1 MQIDKRLGLLTGV
14 LATVWLASG
23 ANSAH
28 AQQTGPIILAQ
39 APPKA
44 ETEEEKAKRLKKQK
58 EQPPPPPKKAPP
70 PPPPKAP
77 PKAAPPPPPKAP
89 PPPPKALPPPPPKAV
104 PKVVPPPKALPPPPP
119 PPAKAPA
126 PAIQQVPKKG
136 PPPGPTP
143 PQTFKQVPDK
153 GPATK
158 EELPRRQVGP
168 QPIPPPAGKSAL
180 PPPKGPTVPQG
191 VVPPPKGLPPPTPSV
206 GVVRPPQPIAPP
218 VVRKLDEVQQ
228 SRRQRVED
236 SGRRTVIEEP
246 GKRLIIRQDNR
257 VVIRHDDTDRFRRV
271 GRDFRSDRRPDGS
284 VESFYVR
291 SDGTRVITVVDRH
304 GRLLR
309 RYRHD
314 RDGREINIIDNRRF
328 YTGLAIGVGAL
339 ALGVVLN
346 LPPPR
351 VTIPRERYI
360 VEYDHASDDDLYE
373 TLIAPPVE
381 PLERAYSL
389 EEIRENYALRD
400 RVRRIDLDTI
410 NFEFG
415 AFDVSPDQYGKLERI
430 ARAMEMVLSRN
441 PEAVFLIE
449 GHTDAVGSEEDN
461 LSLSD
466 RRAETVAQILSET
479 FGIPPEN
486 LVTQGY
492 GEQFLKVNTQAPE
505 RLNRRVAI
513 RNIAS
518 LMAEQR

>member
-1 MQIDKRLGLLTGV
+1 M
-14 LATVWLASG
+14 
-23 ANSAH
+23 
-28 AQQTGPIILAQ
+28 
-39 APPKA
+39 
-44 ETEEEKAKRLKKQK
+44 
-58 EQPPPPPKKAPP
+58 
-70 PPPPKAP
+70 
-77 PKAAPPPPPKAP
+77 
-89 PPPPKALPPPPPKAV
+89 
-104 PKVVPPPKALPPPPP
+104 
-119 PPAKAPA
+119 
-126 PAIQQVPKKG
+126 
-136 PPPGPTP
+136 
-143 PQTFKQVPDK
+143 
-153 GPATK
+153 
-158 EELPRRQVGP
+158 
-168 QPIPPPAGKSAL
+168 
-180 PPPKGPTVPQG
+180 
-191 VVPPPKGLPPPTPSV
+191 PPPTPSV